1 MYCYVFARLAQ
12 AYGKEKGAALSA
24 DFTLA
29 VTYCVPICNVVRFV
43 VAKR

>member
-1 MYCYVFARLAQ
+1 MYCYVFAHLAQ

-29 VTYCVPICNVVRFV
+29 VAYCNAVTFV
-43 VAKR
+43 VVK